1 MDRQEF
7 EAIAREA
14 LEGVGR
20 TIEELAL
27 DGLETYQAEDG
38 LQLMFDSG
46 AMLRLRRDDAAQQL
60 ELEREKDVV
69 VFYFDPVEESWFAR
83 GSELSLRDVL
93 SAEISA
99 RLAQSVTLADPA

>member
-7 EAIAREA
+7 EATAREA
-14 LEGVGR
+14 LEGVEHA
-20 TIEELAL
+20 IEELAL
-27 DGLETYQAEDG
+27 DGLETYPAEHG

-46 AMLRLRRDDAAQQL
+46 AQLQLRRDDAAQQV
-60 ELEREKDVV
+60 ELQRDGEAVA
-69 VFYFDPVEESWFAR
+69 FYYDEVEEQWFAR
-83 GSELSLRDVL
+83 GSELPLLDVL